1 MYVWFVSA
9 GGAVARA
16 CVRLVRTLIQDVCM
30 YVCMYVGVFLLQE
43 LSREL
48 AAEKRRAAHTSRKL
62 EQSNL
67 TCTELRESLALAQ
80 DTVSDKGWGL
90 RLSA

>member
-1 MYVWFVSA
+1 M
-9 GGAVARA
+9 
-16 CVRLVRTLIQDVCM
+16 CM
-30 YVCMYVGVFLLQE
+30 LFLQE

-62 EQSNL
+62 EQSNI

-80 DTVSDKGWGL
+80 DTVSEVWGAL
-90 RLSA
+90 LYLSTMHRPPWLGLAPSASKQAAQALLLCCWIHLPRH